1 LEFDETVQGWL
12 DDARNMDTEVAFRR
26 VLAWIKQQLDSVS
39 VDVVTFEPK
48 MGEFEVRITMPFN
61 MKDLRSLPEIEIP
74 DYFTQV
80 GELYEEH
87 MPTLNLPDYSLWD
100 TYYNYKPSSDPNMWV
115 PPFNAHATIMGNQ
128 HFMTFDKKFYE
139 FAGDEC
145 SFLLARD
152 FIDGKFSVVL
162 NYEDGQRRS
171 LNVHSDNKNIEIA
184 SNLHV
189 TVDGA
194 ATELPFV
201 TTHTT
206 VRRIADTIRV
216 DNDHG
221 ITVTCDLSHNMCTVN
236 VSGWYFG
243 KTGGLLGTYDNEPSN
258 DFMTVERVP
267 ASSVEDFAASW
278 SIGRQCS
285 ANAAVVAPALGEEQY
300 QACARLFE
308 DRSSPLR
315 PCFSQ
320 VNATAFMTMCMN
332 DAAFGDAET
341 AACDTAKF
349 FVNECSRNGVDI
361 RVPTECVKCEL
372 EGETLPEGGNFAF
385 LGEVIPKQAD
395 VVFVVSHSDCNEEVV
410 ARVGSIAEQI
420 ERQFDNAGI
429 DSVNFGLVGFGGSGF
444 LSQPHSMTINSELM
458 GNKDDLVATLASFTT
473 VPYSEDDAFSA
484 VNFAAQYPFRPLA
497 TKSIIVIPCGSCHE
511 DVTAYSTLA
520 SALDARGI
528 TMHTLLQHDFR
539 LQTPTP
545 KTSFI
550 FGVDRDGLF
559 TPKHVG
565 DEELIGDAVMRQ
577 QVELP
582 KDRCAAMSDNTDG
595 VTFDINKLVH
605 SRPGMQKRFL
615 DVLSRMIVKKTTDC
629 TCMNCECVVENGVA
643 STVCKSC
650 NDNNTL
656 TWLSGVLPVN
666 F

>member
-1 LEFDETVQGWL
+1 
-12 DDARNMDTEVAFRR
+12 
-26 VLAWIKQQLDSVS
+26 
-39 VDVVTFEPK
+39 
-48 MGEFEVRITMPFN
+48 MG
-61 MKDLRSLPEIEIP
+61 
-74 DYFTQV
+74 
-80 GELYEEH
+80 
-87 MPTLNLPDYSLWD
+87 
-100 TYYNYKPSSDPNMWV
+100 
-115 PPFNAHATIMGNQ
+115 
-128 HFMTFDKKFYE
+128 
-139 FAGDEC
+139 
-145 SFLLARD
+145 
-152 FIDGKFSVVL
+152 
-162 NYEDGQRRS
+162 
-171 LNVHSDNKNIEIA
+171 
-184 SNLHV
+184 
-189 TVDGA
+189 
-194 ATELPFV
+194 
-201 TTHTT
+201 
-206 VRRIADTIRV
+206 
-216 DNDHG
+216 
-221 ITVTCDLSHNMCTVN
+221 
-236 VSGWYFG
+236 
-243 KTGGLLGTYDNEPSN
+243 NEPSN

-278 SIGRQCS
+278 SIGRQCI

-332 DAAFGDAET
+332 DAAFG
-341 AACDTAKF
+341 
-349 FVNECSRNGVDI
+349 
-361 RVPTECVKCEL
+361 

-410 ARVGSIAEQI
+410 ARVGFIAEQI
-420 ERQFDNAGI
+420 ERQFDNAGV

-484 VNFAAQYPFRPLA
+484 INFAAQYPFRPLA

-511 DVTAYSTLA
+511 DVTAYSALA

-545 KTSFI
+545 KTPFI

-629 TCMNCECVVENGVA
+629 TCMN
-643 STVCKSC
+643 
-650 NDNNTL
+650 
-656 TWLSGVLPVN
+656 
-666 F
+666 